1 MTDDEIRKVIAD
13 ALVYAAVPGFR
24 GSPRERDFVDGGADI
39 QLADLDIDSLA
50 AMELCIAI
58 ETNVGASILPQD
70 LEKIGSLDSL
80 VKKVREAV

>member
-24 GSPRERDFVDGGADI
+24 GSQRERDFVEGRADI
-39 QLADLDIDSLA
+39 RLADLDIDSLA

-70 LEKIGSLDSL
+70 LAKIGSLDSL
-80 VKKVREAV
+80 VTKVREAV

>member
-24 GSPRERDFVDGGADI
+24 GSPRQQDFVAGGTDI
-39 QLADLDIDSLA
+39 QLVDLDIDSLA

-58 ETNVGASILPQD
+58 ESNVGASILPQD
-70 LEKIGSLDSL
+70 LAKIGSLNKL
-80 VKKVREAV
+80 VQRIREAV